1 MGKRIGTGPVPQA
14 SVYETLTLLALN
26 VCGIKNRPNYG
37 EFVDFIS
44 NHEIIGLTETKTNN
58 SDITCIHIPGFVTCI
73 KKRCKLKNFRSG
85 VGELS

>member
-44 NHEIIGLTETKTNN
+44 NHEIIGLTETKTNS

-73 KKRCKLKNFRSG
+73 KKT
-85 VGELS
+85 V